1 MSAAAFVCEAPGMPH
16 APSKTPAELADAVR
30 GLGKPRVLVVGD
42 VILDRY
48 VWGEAERVSQEAPVI
63 LLREAKR
70 EVRLGGAANVA
81 NMLAGLGAAPV
92 IAGVVGDD
100 VDGRACRG
108 ELEAAGV
115 DTGGLIADPGRPTT
129 VKERFLGRAHH
140 RHPHQML
147 RVDREVRDALGER
160 VEDTLL
166 ARVEHLLT
174 AGDGVAAVLLSDY
187 GKGVLTPGVA
197 AGVIVMAA
205 AAGVPVLCDPPGS
218 GECSHFAGAT
228 AVTPNRTET
237 GRAVGAPVETVADAE
252 AAGRL
257 LCERHGLEHAF
268 VTVDSDGIVLARAD
282 GSTSLFP
289 TRRRGVCDIT
299 GAGDV
304 VLAVMGLAAAEG
316 LSPEDQ
322 AKLANVAGGIEV
334 EKVGCAP
341 VTRDEIVADLLS
353 GGRGGAG
360 RVVKNA
366 DDLAAN
372 LERRQAAGQRVVF
385 TNGCFD
391 LLHAGHVT
399 LLEEAAAQGD
409 VLVVAVNTDASVR
422 GLGKGPDRPL
432 IPEAQR
438 IAMLAALRS
447 VDYVVPMPDAT
458 PHRLLRVLRP
468 DVLVKGGTY
477 SADEIVGKEVVEAYG
492 GSVRPLGVLEGW
504 STTQIV
510 GKIRGDA
517 PVTPADSRIL
527 PMRKAA

>member
-1 MSAAAFVCEAPGMPH
+1 MPH

-48 VWGEAERVSQEAPVI
+48 IWGEAERVSQEAPVI

-174 AGDGVAAVLLSDY
+174 SGPGVAALLLSDY

-237 GRAVGAPVETVADAE
+237 GRAVDSPIESVADAE

-316 LSPEDQ
+316 FSPEDQ
-322 AKLANVAGGIEV
+322 AKLANAAGGIEV

-353 GGRGGAG
+353 GGPRRGGAG
-360 RVVKNA
+360 GA
-366 DDLAAN
+366 D
-372 LERRQAAGQRVVF
+372 RRRPRREPRAPAGRGAAGRV
-385 TNGCFD
+385 
-391 LLHAGHVT
+391 H
-399 LLEEAAAQGD
+399 E
-409 VLVVAVNTDASVR
+409 
-422 GLGKGPDRPL
+422 
-432 IPEAQR
+432 
-438 IAMLAALRS
+438 
-447 VDYVVPMPDAT
+447 
-458 PHRLLRVLRP
+458 RLLRSAARRP
-468 DVLVKGGTY
+468 RHAAGG
-477 SADEIVGKEVVEAYG
+477 GRRPG
-492 GSVRPLGVLEGW
+492 GRAGRRREHRRVRPRPRQGAG
-504 STTQIV
+504 
-510 GKIRGDA
+510 
-517 PVTPADSRIL
+517 PPADPRG
-527 PMRKAA
+527 AAGRHARGPPQRRLRRADARRHPPTACSARCGRTCW